1 MKKIYLIFNCFI
13 ISQLLIGQSKSIYIV
28 NKKSGEEIIINE
40 GEKIKIKVK
49 NNKFKSGK
57 LEFLYDSSLKETQL
71 KIENYTLPF
80 DLVSTIN
87 YNTKLEIVSNKFGK
101 GLLCLGIPLEI
112 ASVYMYSEAW
122 LFEELFVLPMI
133 GAGFA
138 IITGVILLINSYKNN
153 VFKKNR
159 YKFYLK

>member
-1 MKKIYLIFNCFI
+1 M
-13 ISQLLIGQSKSIYIV
+13 
-28 NKKSGEEIIINE
+28 
-40 GEKIKIKVK
+40 
-49 NNKFKSGK
+49 
-57 LEFLYDSSLKETQL
+57 
-71 KIENYTLPF
+71 PF